1 MANGQVSNIQEAAIA
16 APPEG
21 QEKPKRRLLRRPER
35 REQILAAATRAFA
48 RAGFAAT
55 SLDDVAAEAG
65 ISRDNLYRH
74 FESKADLYRAVLRRA
89 QDRLGAATGA
99 PDFTDS
105 SLDALLAVAAAEPSG
120 FRLLFHHA
128 AREPEFRREID
139 ELRTCMFD
147 IAHSHLAS
155 AIPDPAW
162 ARWASTL
169 VPTVAIEAV
178 IAWLDAGQPDQA
190 TAAGRIGLALGAIV
204 EAARSAAGDGST
216 LPPECR

>member
-16 APPEG
+16 APSEG